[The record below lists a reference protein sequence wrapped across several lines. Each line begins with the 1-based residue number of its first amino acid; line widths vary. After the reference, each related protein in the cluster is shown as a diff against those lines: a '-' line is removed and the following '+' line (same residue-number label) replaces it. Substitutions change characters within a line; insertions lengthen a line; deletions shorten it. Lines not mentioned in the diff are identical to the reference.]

1 MKRMYNKN
9 VAKIFIISLI
19 LIGVIFGLLYF
30 NLQSDLNKS
39 VILSKMDSLSTV
51 ISKQHQNLIFT
62 HIITIIILVF
72 LAYSIIGVPLVFFY
86 LFYESTSIGFLTASF
101 YSAFK
106 VKGLLFSLIY
116 IVVCKLI
123 YLIFLVYLSYISLK
137 ISKKMLKT
145 LILKE
150 NESLY
155 HHLKNMFLKVVIS
168 IIIVLCYDLF
178 LYFLANPILNLFSFL
193 IK

>member
-62 HIITIIILVF
+62 HLITIIILVF

-86 LFYESTSIGFLTASF
+86 LFYESTSIGFLIASF

-116 IVVCKLI
+116 KYFWERSGMWSESENNGIVH
-123 YLIFLVYLSYISLK
+123 SYSVLRQ
-137 ISKKMLKT
+137 KMP
-145 LILKE
+145 
-150 NESLY
+150 
-155 HHLKNMFLKVVIS
+155 
-168 IIIVLCYDLF
+168 VL
-178 LYFLANPILNLFSFL
+178 
-193 IK
+193 

>member
-62 HIITIIILVF
+62 HLITIIILVF

-86 LFYESTSIGFLTASF
+86 LFYESTSIGFLVASF
-101 YSAFK
+101 HSAFK

-123 YLIFLVYLSYISLK
+123 YLLFLVYLSYISLK

-168 IIIVLCYDLF
+168 IIIVISYDLF